1 LAALTDDAQDNDT
14 RSTAARSCDIIPLTW
29 QLDTEAVLIWPRSI
43 GERAANG
50 DRGESWKPESTAAL
64 VITGLEKA

>member
-1 LAALTDDAQDNDT
+1 MIQ
-14 RSTAARSCDIIPLTW
+14 
-29 QLDTEAVLIWPRSI
+29 SI

-64 VITGLEKA
+64 VIKRKSTISVLVT